1 MSLSDFTDT
10 IKIVAPIITIFMFF
24 TGIKHFDEL
33 KKKIDISN
41 FISIIISIGILV
53 SALLVII
60 SFCITLFFSA
70 YQVFINKSYNI
81 EDIAGL
87 LSACGIICLVIFLIK
102 RGRNVKQAS
111 APGEE
116 YMRRYMGKK

>member
-10 IKIVAPIITIFMFF
+10 IKFVSSIITIFIFV

-81 EDIAGL
+81 EDIAVL
-87 LSACGIICLVIFLIK
+87 LTVCGIICLAICLLK
-102 RGRNVKQAS
+102 RGRNRDV
-111 APGEE
+111 
-116 YMRRYMGKK
+116 

>member
-41 FISIIISIGILV
+41 FIIIIISIGILV
-53 SALLVII
+53 CAVLGII
-60 SFCITLFFSA
+60 SFFITLFFSA
-70 YQVFINKSYNI
+70 YQVFINKSYNS

-87 LSACGIICLVIFLIK
+87 LLPCGVICLAIYLYK
-102 RGRNVKQAS
+102 RGRNRDV
-111 APGEE
+111 
-116 YMRRYMGKK
+116 